1 MAPLCS
7 IPRNAARL
15 TTPLRP
21 FFDPQNLGNL
31 PSVRSQDS
39 CARRSVPV
47 RMTWPELIPAIE
59 GEMKIQNLWIGAFS
73 LALML
78 PFCNAQTANGAS
90 SISDLSTLI
99 GTTHAITTTG
109 PALTLDQVE
118 RTALARP

>member
-1 MAPLCS
+1 
-7 IPRNAARL
+7 
-15 TTPLRP
+15 
-21 FFDPQNLGNL
+21 
-31 PSVRSQDS
+31 
-39 CARRSVPV
+39 
-47 RMTWPELIPAIE
+47 
-59 GEMKIQNLWIGAFS
+59 MKIQNLWIGAFS

-118 RTALARP
+118 RTALAENPEIALAARKVVAAEAHVPLAGALDDPQAMYRGWQVPLTQPL